1 MPVARLAAALAALA
15 VGVAAVALVALLLH
29 RTPGPVPL
37 TGSGAP
43 TAAAAPAPSTRS
55 FPAPP
60 AGAVVF
66 AREDGP
72 YALALAV
79 LPGRAQVSVLGQQGT
94 GVSGLAVTIG
104 GAAAKSCG
112 RGCYTRPA
120 TPPVDVRVG
129 STTWRVDVPPRAP
142 DASAL
147 VARAARTWRALRSLA
162 FSDRLASDASHAVAS
177 SWRAQAPDRLA
188 YHVERGNDGVII
200 GSRRWDRVPGDRW
213 IESQQTPVRQP
224 VPLWQSAVDAH
235 VVGETGTAWRIT
247 FFDPRTP
254 AWFAITVDKRS
265 MHTLDLRMTTTAHFM
280 HETYRAFDA
289 AAPIAPPATS
299 R

>member
-1 MPVARLAAALAALA
+1 MAVLRLAAAIAALA
-15 VGVAAVALVALLLH
+15 AGVAAVAVAAILLR

-43 TAAAAPAPSTRS
+43 PAAAPSTPR

-79 LPGRAQVSVLGQQGT
+79 LPGRAQVSVVGQQGK
-94 GVSGLAVTIG
+94 GVSGLAVRID
-104 GAAAKSCG
+104 GAAAESCG
-112 RGCYTRPA
+112 SGCYTGPA
-120 TPPVDVRVG
+120 ASPVDVRVG
-129 STTWRVDVPPRAP
+129 STEWRVDVPAGAP

-147 VARAARTWRALRSLA
+147 VARAARTWRALRSVA
-162 FSDRLASDASHAVAS
+162 FSDRLASDASHAVES
-177 SWRAQAPDRLA
+177 TWRAQAPDRLFF
-188 YHVERGNDGVII
+188 HVEGGYDGVIV
-200 GSRRWDRVPGDRW
+200 GSRRWDRAPGDRW

-224 VPLWQSAVDAH
+224 VPLWQSAVDAR
-235 VVGETGTAWRIT
+235 VVGQSGTAWRIT

-254 AWFAITVDKRS
+254 AWFAITVDRRTL
-265 MHTLDLRMTTTAHFM
+265 HTLDLRMTTTAHFM
-280 HETYRAFDA
+280 HETYRSFDA
-289 AAPIAPPATS
+289 AAAITPPTS
-299 R
+299 K